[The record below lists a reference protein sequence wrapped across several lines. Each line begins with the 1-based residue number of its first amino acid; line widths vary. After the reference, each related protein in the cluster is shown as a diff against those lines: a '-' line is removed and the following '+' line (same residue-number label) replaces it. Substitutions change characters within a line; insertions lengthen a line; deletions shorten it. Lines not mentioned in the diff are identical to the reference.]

1 MRLHAIAPCVV
12 LPRARPSRESRAC
25 KLTKK
30 ALTEEKTLSDRQS
43 VSTQPPSAH
52 ITGSNILEEGAK

>member
-1 MRLHAIAPCVV
+1 MRELHVSSCRERGR
-12 LPRARPSRESRAC
+12 RASLQTYQKSIGHDW
-25 KLTKK
+25 
-30 ALTEEKTLSDRQS
+30 TEEKTLSDRQS